1 MMKNRDKGFGD
12 KDPSWGESSEGGDI
26 AGNTLT
32 GGVSGELWNLREQ
45 HNRGGGKKISR
56 EFSLNSN

>member
-45 HNRGGGKKISR
+45 HNWGGGG
-56 EFSLNSN
+56 NQ